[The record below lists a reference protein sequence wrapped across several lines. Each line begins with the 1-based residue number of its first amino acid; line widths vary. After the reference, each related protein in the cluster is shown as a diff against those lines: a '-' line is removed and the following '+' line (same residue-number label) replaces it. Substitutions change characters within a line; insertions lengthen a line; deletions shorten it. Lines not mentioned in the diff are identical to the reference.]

1 MAPKRILD
9 VPVWDVPANYG
20 RSFSTRIKKTVNY
33 GAVGEDVGIEIE
45 SSACATQPVK
55 MTNVAKTSAA
65 ASTLKKK
72 RKDPISA
79 STEQNNPR
87 PAKKAR
93 MTKDEVAPK
102 TGMRTRQKLS
112 KTASVKHE
120 PIPQRTTKLPSKV
133 RTRISKHNK
142 STGVDPEPAIPE
154 TPPRKSTRTY
164 RNVQPDGSASPH
176 GSVASSDTMVD
187 EDRLPDE
194 LETVNNKTGDQPH
207 TKLDHSAMPDPLASS
222 ERRQASF
229 EEVVGSAQ
237 TNASPLP
244 PPHADFSQVTASLS
258 SGVPASER
266 PYERTRARTQ
276 SRAEK
281 ELSGHPESS
290 TPNSHSTA
298 ASFEAVT
305 TSTNLGVLEGDLP
318 HSSTSE
324 SEIVQPTPPHQLALT
339 TNVYTSASS
348 DDTQHPEETQELL
361 SADQV
366 NKLENGIATL
376 PDQPQASNEVVAS
389 TSQPSLSA
397 PAISTAR
404 RQSERLCSKPKS
416 YYSSSSLRGETP
428 EGEEPRTQADTA
440 PSKKRKSSESVD
452 VPLPVI
458 TAPETKLNTA
468 MVVLRVEVT
477 PEMIEEWEAAAAIKR
492 AQRDKVAESKRRS
505 RQRLSGKTTGATKSD
520 SAPINQTTPKIPTV
534 GAHAVVKSTIT
545 TPRARKVAKKSTAAL
560 PTPKIS
566 QTEEADHSLLSKVE
580 PRLLDLARALTHRDP
595 LGIKPKPSGRP
606 QVWADSRQALCETVP
621 YFKKPQGGC
630 HSNDKHVYAFIFD
643 GVGHCREYVDN
654 DVIIARA
661 GGGMESDSS
670 GGMSQ
675 SRNQVMSDSQVQSV
689 LNDIKL
695 QNPLI
700 IICGDKNTGAQ
711 CQMPHKY
718 NVLGWYKPTMVW
730 AEKTAGKGKRSWVT
744 IKYRFERLAASD
756 PWYIPQVIP
765 SLDTAAAGA
774 LVQKTCAGCQQNFPQ
789 LYLAGWTCLNSVC
802 ERFWKL
808 EGGQDVPCGKLL
820 YNPAFLLDRTQWQ
833 NEKEPYSVVPAF
845 PDIGKAVGDNLTYI
859 NTRGVV
865 CPDCGRC
872 NQRYLFKGWRC
883 DGPDCQWSGLWPD
896 HQPIMPTALHVP
908 WGSSG
913 HGPALARNKHEGG
926 VNVTIRYSH
935 NYKILTY
942 SFPGI
947 EGSFVHA
954 IANDNVNREPLGPN
968 DMLAELQTVDMGLE
982 RRRFGTSSAQ
992 SKLPVTPSR
1001 IVTTSA
1007 GLLTPSGDDQ
1017 SESTDLPTTIEISA
1031 SATDPLT
1038 MVTPVTPPTGHSP
1051 HAVERDSIQEGT
1063 IVSPSVAM
1071 PAGLLTPP
1079 QEMSQPIEQPA
1090 AVSEET
1096 VESSNKPAD
1105 VEEGDFM
1112 TAFSMN
1118 YGMPYKFVAT
1128 GASKSF
1134 DDEKAPWPVRECRSR
1149 LNWASKEFLPNAGV
1163 DDKLDLNEEL
1173 IFAYMEGQK
1182 IEYHDDGEEGLGP
1195 TIATLSLG
1203 GKAKMHMRLK
1213 AKHHFGCSKT
1223 GVLTADRPVP
1233 GSVEYEKRLQ
1243 AWEELQPIKES
1254 DRATYQR
1261 RIKEIPKELEIYDKR
1276 NKRPEDLVTVTLG
1289 HGDIIIMNGYQIQKY
1304 LEHKVVPE
1312 GYLRF
1317 ALTCRTVLEHHLK
1330 EHERPSYSVGP
1341 DTIGYDGSRLQ

>member
-1 MAPKRILD
+1 MAPKRFLD
-9 VPVWDVPANYG
+9 MPVGDVPANYG
-20 RSFSTRIKKTVNY
+20 RSFSTRPKKTVNY
-33 GAVGEDVGIEIE
+33 GATGEDVGIEIE
-45 SSACATQPVK
+45 SLAGATQPVK
-55 MTNVAKTSAA
+55 MTNVTKTSAA

-72 RKDPISA
+72 REDPSSA
-79 STEQNNPR
+79 TAEQSNPR

-102 TGMRTRQKLS
+102 TGMRTRQTLS
-112 KTASVKHE
+112 KAVSVKRE
-120 PIPQRTTKLPSKV
+120 PIPKRTTKPLSNA
-133 RTRISKHNK
+133 RTRVSKRNN
-142 STGVDPEPAIPE
+142 STGGNPEPAVPE
-154 TPPRKSTRTY
+154 TPLRKSTRTD
-164 RNVQPDGSASPH
+164 RNAQPHGSASPH
-176 GSVASSDTMVD
+176 GSVASSATMVD
-187 EDRLPDE
+187 EGCLPDE
-194 LETVNNKTGDQPH
+194 LETVNNKTGDEPH
-207 TKLDHSAMPDPLASS
+207 TKLDHSALPDPLALP
-222 ERRQASF
+222 ERTQASF
-229 EEVVGSAQ
+229 EEVVSSAQ
-237 TNASPLP
+237 VDASPLP

-258 SGVPASER
+258 SGVPLSER

-281 ELSGHPESS
+281 ELSGRPESS
-290 TPNSHSTA
+290 IPEFNSTA

-305 TSTNLGVLEGDLP
+305 TSTNLGVLEGNLP
-318 HSSTSE
+318 HSSAGE
-324 SEIVQPTPPHQLALT
+324 SGIVQPTPSDRMALI
-339 TNVYTSASS
+339 TNAYTPASS
-348 DDTQHPEETQELL
+348 DDTQLPEKTQDLV

-366 NKLENGIATL
+366 DKLETASATL
-376 PDQPQASNEVVAS
+376 PDQPQTSNMVVTSIS
-389 TSQPSLSA
+389 TPTLSVPA
-397 PAISTAR
+397 PSTAR
-404 RQSERLCSKPKS
+404 RQSERSCSKPKS
-416 YYSSSSLRGETP
+416 YYPSSSSCDEYA
-428 EGEEPRTQADTA
+428 EGEDPRPQADTA
-440 PSKKRKSSESVD
+440 LSKKLKSSESLD
-452 VPLPVI
+452 SSLPEMV
-458 TAPETKLNTA
+458 AADGQRGTA
-468 MVVLRVEVT
+468 MVTLRVRVT
-477 PEMIEEWEAAAAIKR
+477 PEMTVKWEGEAAATKL
-492 AQRDKVAESKRRS
+492 AQREKVAASKRRS
-505 RQRLSGKTTGATKSD
+505 RQRLSAAKAAATNSD
-520 SAPINQTTPKIPTV
+520 SAPVGQATPN
-534 GAHAVVKSTIT
+534 AASRALVVAKSTA
-545 TPRARKVAKKSTAAL
+545 TPSRVRKVANKPTAAL
-560 PTPKIS
+560 PTS
-566 QTEEADHSLLSKVE
+566 QTEEADHLLLSEVE
-580 PRLLDLARALTHRDP
+580 PKLLDLARALTHRSP
-595 LGIKPKPSGRP
+595 LGIKPKPSGSP

-643 GVGHCREYVDN
+643 GVGHCREYMDN

-730 AEKTAGKGKRSWVT
+730 AEKTAGKGKRSWNT
-744 IKYRFERLAASD
+744 IKYRFERLTASD
-756 PWYIPQVIP
+756 PWYTPQVIP
-765 SLDTAAAGA
+765 SMDTAAAGE

-789 LYLAGWTCLNSVC
+789 LYLAGWTCLDSAC

-820 YNPAFLLDRTQWQ
+820 YNPAFLLDRTPWQ

-865 CPDCGRC
+865 CPECGRC

-883 DGPDCQWSGLWPD
+883 DGPDCQWSGLWPH

-926 VNVTIRYSH
+926 VDVTIRHSH

-942 SFPGI
+942 SFPSI

-954 IANDNVNREPLGPN
+954 IANDNVNSEPLGPN
-968 DMLAELQTVDMGLE
+968 EMLAELQTVDMGLE
-982 RRRFGTSSAQ
+982 RRRFGTSTAQ

-1007 GLLTPSGDDQ
+1007 GLLTPSVDDQ
-1017 SESTDLPTTIEISA
+1017 SESTNPPTTTERNA
-1031 SATDPLT
+1031 GATDSLT
-1038 MVTPVTPPTGHSP
+1038 MVTPVTPPTEQSP
-1051 HAVERDSIQEGT
+1051 DTIEHDSIPEDT
-1063 IVSPSVAM
+1063 IVSPSVAI

-1079 QEMSQPIEQPA
+1079 QETSQPTEQPA
-1090 AVSEET
+1090 ALSGET
-1096 VESSNKPAD
+1096 VESSTKPAD

-1149 LNWASKEFLPNAGV
+1149 LNWALKEFLPNARVG
-1163 DDKLDLNEEL
+1163 DKLDLNEEL

-1243 AWEELQPIKES
+1243 AWEELQQIKES

-1341 DTIGYDGSRLQ
+1341 DTIGYEGSRLQ

>member
-9 VPVWDVPANYG
+9 VPVGDVPANYG

-33 GAVGEDVGIEIE
+33 GAIGEDVGIEIE
-45 SSACATQPVK
+45 SSAGATQPVK

-102 TGMRTRQKLS
+102 TGMRTRQRLS
-112 KTASVKHE
+112 KTAPVKHE
-120 PIPQRTTKLPSKV
+120 PIPKRTTKPPSKV

-194 LETVNNKTGDQPH
+194 LETANNKTGDQPH

-281 ELSGHPESS
+281 ELSGRPESS
-290 TPNSHSTA
+290 TTNSHSTA

-324 SEIVQPTPPHQLALT
+324 SGIVQPTPPHQMAPM
-339 TNVYTSASS
+339 TNAYTPASS
-348 DDTQHPEETQELL
+348 DDTQLPEETQELV
-361 SADQV
+361 SADQAD
-366 NKLENGIATL
+366 KLENGNATS
-376 PDQPQASNEVVAS
+376 PDETQVSNMVVAS
-389 TSQPSLSA
+389 ISPSTLSA
-397 PAISTAR
+397 PASSTVR
-404 RQSERLCSKPKS
+404 RQSDRSCSKPES
-416 YYSSSSLRGETP
+416 YYPSSALSGESL
-428 EGEEPRTQADTA
+428 EGEDPHTQADTA
-440 PSKKRKSSESVD
+440 CSKKRKSAESVD
-452 VPLPVI
+452 VSLPVI

-492 AQRDKVAESKRRS
+492 AQREKVAESKRRS

-520 SAPINQTTPKIPTV
+520 SAPISQTTPKIPTV
-534 GAHAVVKSTIT
+534 GAHAVVKSTTT

-560 PTPKIS
+560 RTPKIS

-595 LGIKPKPSGRP
+595 LGIKPKPSGSP

-643 GVGHCREYVDN
+643 GVGHCREYMDN

-730 AEKTAGKGKRSWVT
+730 AEKTAGKGKRSWIT

-756 PWYIPQVIP
+756 PWYTPQVVP
-765 SLDTAAAGA
+765 SLDTAAAGE
-774 LVQKTCAGCQQNFPQ
+774 LVEKTCAGCQQIFPQ
-789 LYLAGWTCLNSVC
+789 LYLAGWTCLDSAC

-808 EGGQDVPCGKLL
+808 DGGQDVPCGKLL
-820 YNPAFLLDRTQWQ
+820 YNPAFLLDRTHWQ
-833 NEKEPYSVVPAF
+833 NEQEPYSVVPAF
-845 PDIGKAVGDNLTYI
+845 PDIGKALGDNLTYI

-865 CPDCGRC
+865 CPECGRC
-872 NQRYLFKGWRC
+872 SQRYLFKGWKC
-883 DGPDCQWSGLWPD
+883 DGPDCQWSGLWPH

-926 VNVTIRYSH
+926 VNVTIRHSH

-954 IANDNVNREPLGPN
+954 IANDNVNSEPLGPN
-968 DMLAELQTVDMGLE
+968 DMLAELQTVDMSLE
-982 RRRFGTSSAQ
+982 RRRFGTSGAQ
-992 SKLPVTPSR
+992 SKLPVTPAR

-1017 SESTDLPTTIEISA
+1017 SESTDPPTTTETTA
-1031 SATDPLT
+1031 GATDSLT
-1038 MVTPVTPPTGHSP
+1038 MVTPVTPPTERSP
-1051 HAVERDSIQEGT
+1051 DAVERDSIQEGK
-1063 IVSPSVAM
+1063 IVSPSAAM

-1079 QEMSQPIEQPA
+1079 QEMSQPVEQPA

-1149 LNWASKEFLPNAGV
+1149 LNWASREFLPNAAVG
-1163 DDKLDLNEEL
+1163 DKLDLNEEL

-1223 GVLTADRPVP
+1223 GMLTADRPVP

-1261 RIKEIPKELEIYDKR
+1261 RVKEIPKELEIYEKR

-1330 EHERPSYSVGP
+1330 EHERPSYLVGP